1 MKGLIIYRWITEN
14 QFLGVI
20 QSVINAEEL
29 CSQFEILIF
38 TNKEA
43 DIQKQVEVLKF
54 NYIDYTFNYSL
65 EQLEE
70 REKLNH
76 RKTHIENVINNIED
90 RFTKVYTFLTEDN
103 QSFQHLLSHALMQR
117 FHQKVIFLTGNGEF
131 AAGNHES
138 EVKVLSQNLYEH
150 IHELVTSGN
159 FTAAKKMI
167 TFNNFKDQ
175 RIIHLL
181 DLGEYLKILH
191 IPNHN
196 GTMYFQIL
204 NDVLITINEENDS
217 EEIKYI
223 ERIEGL
229 WKNDQ
234 KAFIFYLH
242 NYAEFLYKENDLID
256 FIVLFYRLAEETLL
270 YSIGWDINW
279 NTSVEQKQ
287 FFIRKDALYS
297 LRIPRIG
304 NLSKHFHRYMNVL
317 KQEIRSIEER
327 QQVKIRRDKCVGLER
342 LSDRDKY
349 FAELY
354 LFFNN
359 KKLEEFLDLRHEGV
373 SGHGFADFTK
383 EDFERILGGSPLEK
397 FNDVLTLLELNP
409 EFSVFRLVQK
419 AILALVASYEIEQL
433 GVARSEEEAINY

>member
-1 MKGLIIYRWITEN
+1 MKGLIIYRWITGN
-14 QFLGVI
+14 DFLRVI
-20 QSVINAEEL
+20 QTVINTEEL
-29 CSQFEILIF
+29 CRDFEILIF
-38 TNKEA
+38 TDKET
-43 DIQKQVEVLKF
+43 DIQKQVEGLNF
-54 NYIDYTFNYSL
+54 NYIDYSFTHLL
-65 EQLEE
+65 EPREE
-70 REKLNH
+70 SENLTI
-76 RKTHIENVINNIED
+76 RKNHIENVINNIED
-90 RFTKVYTFLTEDN
+90 RFTKVYTFLTEGN

-117 FHQKVIFLTGNGEF
+117 FHQKVIFLTGKGEM
-131 AAGNHES
+131 AAENHES
-138 EVKVLSQNLYEH
+138 EGKALSQNLYEH
-150 IHELVTSGN
+150 IHELVISGN
-159 FTAAKKMI
+159 FTAAKKLI
-167 TFNNFKDQ
+167 TFNHFKDQ

-181 DLGEYLKILH
+181 DLGEYLKSLH
-191 IPNHN
+191 IPNRN

-204 NDVLITINEENDS
+204 NDVLKTINEENDP
-217 EEIKYI
+217 EEIEYV

-242 NYAEFLYKENDLID
+242 NYADFLYKENDLID

-279 NTSVEQKQ
+279 NTSDEQRQ
-287 FFIRKDALYS
+287 FFIRKNALYS
-297 LRIPRIG
+297 LRIPRTG

-397 FNDVLTLLELNP
+397 FNQILTMLELNP

-419 AILALVASYEIEQL
+419 AILALVASYEIEQSEL
-433 GVARSEEEAINY
+433 AKSEEEAIN